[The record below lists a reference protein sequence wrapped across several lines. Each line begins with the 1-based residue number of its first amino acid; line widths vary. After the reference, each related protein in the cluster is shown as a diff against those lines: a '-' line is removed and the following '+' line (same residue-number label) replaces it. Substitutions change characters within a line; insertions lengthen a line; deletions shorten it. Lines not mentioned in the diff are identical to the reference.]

1 IWFDDIVGRLN
12 VDGRGELLGD
22 FRGDDLLLVIDQK
35 GKIKTIPPDLLTRF
49 NDDMVVLEKWNP
61 KKPISIVHYEGEKD
75 RYYIKRFLIEN
86 PSKEEIVISEHTKS
100 HLELVSTDWKPII
113 EIEFTK
119 PRGKEIKP
127 KQQINV
133 ADFISVKGIKA
144 IGNQLTSEKVK
155 NINALE
161 PMPFEEPKEPI
172 AAEMEVVDEESIDII
187 NKDIDSKDEG
197 SDQTTLF

>member
-1 IWFDDIVGRLN
+1 
-12 VDGRGELLGD
+12 
-22 FRGDDLLLVIDQK
+22 
-35 GKIKTIPPDLLTRF
+35 
-49 NDDMVVLEKWNP
+49 
-61 KKPISIVHYEGEKD
+61 
-75 RYYIKRFLIEN
+75 
-86 PSKEEIVISEHTKS
+86 
-100 HLELVSTDWKPII
+100 
-113 EIEFTK
+113 
-119 PRGKEIKP
+119 
-127 KQQINV
+127 
-133 ADFISVKGIKA
+133 KA